1 MVAGLEKVTG
11 GEIAINGERG
21 NDTEPKD
28 PDIAMVIQNYALY
41 PQVEQN
47 MAGRSKTDKKAKV
60 AKAAE
65 ILSLTTLL
73 DRKPGQFSGEQY

>member
-1 MVAGLEKVTG
+1 
-11 GEIAINGERG
+11 
-21 NDTEPKD
+21 
-28 PDIAMVIQNYALY
+28 MVIQNYALY

-47 MAGRSKTDKKAKV
+47 MAGRSKTDIKAEV

-73 DRKPGQFSGEQY
+73 DRKPGQLSGGHH